1 MACQLFRT
9 DGKVEKVLAPNE
21 KPSLLYSEILTVVKK
36 EGSKK
41 FIDSIP
47 YLRDR
52 LEDGTLLNES
62 SEEIAVGIWS
72 IAYSPEYQ
80 AFFNNLNKKLNVFAD
95 ENMLSTIL
103 RNLISNALKYTHKGG
118 IINIFANVRDYNN
131 KKFIVIGVQD
141 NGVGIPEDKKGKI
154 FNIEDNYTTNGTEKE
169 KGTGLGLILCKEF
182 VEKHEGK
189 IWCES
194 KENEGST
201 FFFSLPVVKK

>member
-80 AFFNNLNKKLNVFAD
+80 AFFNNLNKKLNVF
-95 ENMLSTIL
+95 STTTYRDQKSL
-103 RNLISNALKYTHKGG
+103 GG
-118 IINIFANVRDYNN
+118 GVFNSEYFNGDLPSSFANETREANSARTTSVLT
-131 KKFIVIGVQD
+131 FIKVSAFAFRQMSLQPDQD
-141 NGVGIPEDKKGKI
+141 RQYLKV
-154 FNIEDNYTTNGTEKE
+154 
-169 KGTGLGLILCKEF
+169 LG
-182 VEKHEGK
+182 
-189 IWCES
+189 
-194 KENEGST
+194 N
-201 FFFSLPVVKK
+201 P